1 MRIQEP
7 RNPTFRMNRACEGDL
22 LPTRRSHSL
31 EMNLDLGITDASPY
45 RFISDFILGGSV
57 RLVSERTLA

>member
-31 EMNLDLGITDASPY
+31 DEKVDQRITDSRPIAH
-45 RFISDFILGGSV
+45 FFDLFLGGSV
-57 RLVSERTLA
+57 PLESERPLA